1 MEAVA
6 DKYGHWT
13 AFGLECIVEAM
24 SLINE
29 LGGRGRE
36 VVSAQRE
43 GTYRY
48 WDPETLKVDKV
59 AEDLFIR
66 KLQERGVRGVFLSE
80 EAGRLELAGR
90 EDGPD
95 EAIYFVSD
103 PFDGSLLYK
112 RRIPAFWYTSL
123 AIYGMDRRPRC
134 AIVGDCIE
142 WTVDFANEERA
153 FSGKV
158 RDGQLVEI
166 RESEP
171 SQTTELSQAFVE
183 TYFMKPHYLY
193 PTAVQYEP
201 LFQQVRFI
209 LPNGGPGGFADVARG
224 KIDVYVAF
232 KQPFVD
238 VFPGL
243 AIAERAGAVVTT
255 FDGEPVTFEDDI
267 EQRYDLICSAT
278 PALHEQ
284 VLAEIQRIRKGA
296 SHAAA

>member
-1 MEAVA
+1 MEATA
-6 DKYGHWT
+6 DKYGYWT

-24 SLINE
+24 ALIND

-36 VVSAQRE
+36 VISTQRE
-43 GTYRY
+43 GEYRY
-48 WDPETLKVDKV
+48 WDPETLRVDKA

-66 KLQERGVRGVFLSE
+66 KLEDQGVRGVFLSE
-80 EAGRLELAGR
+80 EAGRLELAGS

-112 RRIPAFWYTSL
+112 RRIPAFWYTLL
-123 AIYGMDRRPRC
+123 AIYGMDGRPRC
-134 AIVGDCIE
+134 AAVGDCIE
-142 WTVDFANEERA
+142 WIVDFANEERA
-153 FSGKV
+153 FSSKV
-158 RDGQLVEI
+158 RAGQLVEVT
-166 RESEP
+166 ESKP
-171 SQTTELSQAFVE
+171 TGTTELGQAFIE
-183 TYFMKPHYLY
+183 TYLMKPHYLY

-201 LFQQVRFI
+201 LFRQVKFI
-209 LPNGGPGGFADVARG
+209 LPNGGPGAFGDVARG

-243 AIAERAGAVVTT
+243 AIAEQAGAVVTT
-255 FDGEPVTFEDDI
+255 FDGEPVNFEDDI

-278 PALHEQ
+278 PLHEQ
-284 VLAEIQRIRKGA
+284 ILAEIQRIRKGT

>member
-1 MEAVA
+1 MKTIA
-6 DKYGHWT
+6 DKYGCWT
-13 AFGLECIVEAM
+13 TFGLECIVEAM
-24 SLINE
+24 ALIND

-43 GTYRY
+43 GGYRY
-48 WDPETLKVDKV
+48 WDPETLKVDKA
-59 AEDLFIR
+59 AEALFIH
-66 KLQERGVRGVFLSE
+66 KLQDRGVRGVFLSE

-90 EDGPD
+90 EGGLD

-123 AIYGMDRRPRC
+123 AIYGMDGRPRC
-134 AIVGDCIE
+134 AAVGDCIE

-158 RDGQLVEI
+158 RDGQLVEVT
-166 RESEP
+166 ESKLTE
-171 SQTTELSQAFVE
+171 TTELDQAFVE
-183 TYFMKPHYLY
+183 TYLMKPHYLY
-193 PTAVQYEP
+193 PTVVQYEP
-201 LFQQVRFI
+201 LFRQVKFI

-232 KQPFVD
+232 KQPFVE

-255 FDGEPVTFEDDI
+255 FDGEPVAFEDNL
-267 EQRYDLICSAT
+267 EQRYDLICAAT

-284 VLAEIQRIRKGA
+284 VMAEIQRIRKGA
-296 SHAAA
+296 SHATA